1 MNNSKKYINYIK
13 KRKKEK
19 LIVLFIQIS
28 IIILLLLI
36 WQLLNNYDII
46 NSFLTSSPKEV
57 LKTIISLSKE
67 KILLKHVNITLYEI
81 LVSFFLTSIISFVIS
96 VIMYSSKFFSKI
108 IDPYLT
114 IINALPKV
122 ALGPLII
129 IWMGASRKSII
140 FMAILISV
148 FTTIINM
155 YNCFN
160 TTNKNYITLLK
171 SMNASK
177 KDIMLKVVIPS
188 NKENIISTL
197 KINIGLTLIGI
208 IMGELLVSKEGL
220 GYLIM
225 YGSQIFN
232 INLVIT
238 SVFILGFIAFI
249 MYYIVTKIEA
259 KTKKTID

>member
-1 MNNSKKYINYIK
+1 MNDSKEYKKYIKSIK
-13 KRKKEK
+13 KER
-19 LIVLFIQIS
+19 LIILTIQIS
-28 IIILLLLI
+28 IITLLMTI
-36 WQLLNNYDII
+36 WQILSNHNII
-46 NSFLTSSPKEV
+46 NSFLTSSPKEI
-57 LKTIISLSKE
+57 LNTIISLLKQ
-67 KILLKHVNITLYEI
+67 KILLKHINITLYEI
-81 LVSFFLTSIISFVIS
+81 IISFFLTSIISFTIS
-96 VIMYSSKFFSKI
+96 IIMYTSKFFSKI

-155 YNCFN
+155 YNSFN
-160 TTNKNYITLLK
+160 STNKNYITLLK

-177 KDIMLKVVIPS
+177 KEIMIKVVIPS
-188 NKENIISTL
+188 NKENIISAL
-197 KINIGLTLIGI
+197 KVNIGLTLIGI

-238 SVFILGFIAFI
+238 SVFILGLIAFL
-249 MYYIVTKIEA
+249 MYYVVTKIEA

>member
-1 MNNSKKYINYIK
+1 MTNSIGHQKYIK
-13 KRKKEK
+13 KKKIEK
-19 LIVLFIQIS
+19 IIITCTQIS
-28 IIILLLLI
+28 IITLLLLI
-36 WQLLNNYDII
+36 WQILNNHNVI
-46 NSFLTSSPKEV
+46 NSFLTSSPKDII
-57 LKTIISLSKE
+57 KTITILLKE
-67 KILLKHVNITLYEI
+67 KILFKHINVTLYEI
-81 LVSFFLTSIISFVIS
+81 IISFILTSIISFIIS
-96 VIMYSSKFFSKI
+96 IAMYSSNTFSKI

-140 FMAILISV
+140 FMAILISL
-148 FTTIINM
+148 FTTIINL
-155 YNCFN
+155 FN
-160 TTNKNYITLLK
+160 SFNSTNKNYITLLK

-177 KDIMLKVVIPS
+177 KDILLKVVLPS
-188 NKENIISTL
+188 NKENIISAL
-197 KINIGLTLIGI
+197 KVNIGLTLIGI

-238 SVFILGFIAFI
+238 SVFILGIIAFI
-249 MYYIVTKIEA
+249 MYFYITKLE
-259 KTKKTID
+259 KKIKNQ